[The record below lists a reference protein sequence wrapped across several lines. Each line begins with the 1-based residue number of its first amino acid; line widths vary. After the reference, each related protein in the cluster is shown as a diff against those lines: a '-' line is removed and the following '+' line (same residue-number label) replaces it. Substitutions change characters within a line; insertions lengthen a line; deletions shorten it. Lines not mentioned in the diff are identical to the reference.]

1 MYVDEV
7 SQRSEER
14 EKSNNNDFQRKR
26 NPWDILGRVDKNK
39 SGYPSKRLES

>member
-1 MYVDEV
+1 MCVDEV

-26 NPWDILGRVDKNK
+26 NPWNMLGRADKNTRR
-39 SGYPSKRLES
+39 YPSERLES